1 VLSRTLTSIVCG
13 AILIAAGAF
22 GVHAQDYPTRPVK
35 IVVPYAPGGG
45 TDAIARILA
54 KGLEQRLGQPFIV
67 ENRGGSGTT
76 LGGASVARAE
86 PDGYTLL
93 MATSSTL
100 AVAPGLYKK
109 LPYDP
114 ARDFTAISM
123 IATVPFVLIV
133 HPTLGVDTAK
143 ALVELVK
150 ARPGQ
155 FAYASG
161 GLGSPHH
168 IYAALFMHMTGTDM
182 KNVPYRGGGPALA
195 DVAAGHVKIMFADAA
210 QALEL
215 VRDGRVKALGV
226 TTGRRLETMPDVP
239 TLNEAGI
246 AGYEANSWQCVVAPA
261 NLPRPIVAKLN
272 VALLDIMAAPEMRSH
287 FLAIGWQ
294 PLSSTPEQAA
304 DYVRAEIDRWT
315 KLIGAAGVSAE

>member
-1 VLSRTLTSIVCG
+1 MLMSMACG
-13 AILIAAGAF
+13 AMLIAAGVAD
-22 GVHAQDYPTRPVK
+22 VRAQDYPTRPVK

-45 TDAIARILA
+45 TDAIARLLA
-54 KGLEQRLGQPFIV
+54 KGLEPRLGQPFIV

-114 ARDFTAISM
+114 VKDFAAISM

-143 ALVELVK
+143 ALVGLVK
-150 ARPGQ
+150 GKPGE

-195 DVAAGHVKIMFADAA
+195 DVAAGHVKLMFADAA

-246 AGYEANSWQCVVAPA
+246 TGYEANSWQCVVAPA

-272 VALLDIMAAPEMRSH
+272 AALIDIMGTPDIRGH
-287 FLAIGWQ
+287 FLNIGWQ
-294 PLSSTPEQAA
+294 PISSTPEQAA
-304 DYVRAEIDRWT
+304 DYVRAEIERWT
-315 KLIGAAGVSAE
+315 RVIGATGMSAE

>member
-1 VLSRTLTSIVCG
+1 MLSTLLVR
-13 AILIAAGAF
+13 AIGGLMALAVGAGAW
-22 GVHAQDYPTRPVK
+22 AQDYPSRPVK
-35 IVVPYAPGGG
+35 IVVPYVAGGG

-76 LGGASVARAE
+76 LGGAMVARAE

-100 AVAPGLYKK
+100 AVAPGLYRK
-109 LPYDP
+109 LPYDA
-114 ARDFTAISM
+114 ARDFSAISM

-133 HPTLGVDTAK
+133 HPSLGVATAK
-143 ALVELVK
+143 QLIDLVRSK
-150 ARPGQ
+150 PGE
-155 FAYASG
+155 FGYASG
-161 GLGSPHH
+161 GVGSPHH

-182 KNVPYRGGGPALA
+182 RNVPYRGGGPALT

-239 TLNEAGI
+239 TLNEAGVT
-246 AGYEANSWQCVVAPA
+246 GYEANSWQCVVAPA
-261 NLPRPIVAKLN
+261 RLPAPIVAKLN
-272 VALLDIMAAPEMRSH
+272 AALVDIMATPDIRAH
-287 FLAIGWQ
+287 FLNIGWQ
-294 PLSSTPEQAA
+294 PLSSTPEHAA
-304 DYVRAEIDRWT
+304 DYVRAEIERWT
-315 KLIGAAGVSAE
+315 KLIGATGMSAE